1 MKHALDVYEEL
12 KDASEYALDDWLRLP
27 ASEDLA
33 FDLINLNA
41 ASAFLFDRLFA
52 KENAGAEVTKCAQED
67 LMERYNA
74 QALSDTATE
83 LLLRMKQADFDKD
96 QSDFAGYYRFI
107 IQTEDYVKEAPKD
120 SEGMLALVYIE
131 KLISLIMKA
140 NKEQNSL
147 RVGEVVFVNL
157 TAAWMLIYKELYGPR
172 FVGLRSSPYFEGV
185 EEAASRIR
193 CEINE

>member
-1 MKHALDVYEEL
+1 
-12 KDASEYALDDWLRLP
+12 
-27 ASEDLA
+27 
-33 FDLINLNA
+33 
-41 ASAFLFDRLFA
+41 
-52 KENAGAEVTKCAQED
+52 
-67 LMERYNA
+67 MEHYNA